1 MEIQD
6 LYTRYLICS
15 SVSIDTRTL
24 QEDAMFFAIKGDN
37 FDGNRFAQAAIE
49 KGAKYAVITDETLEG
64 DQFIYVDD
72 SLLALQVLA
81 NYHRNKLD
89 HTIFLSL
96 TGSNG
101 KTTTKELISHLLSER
116 YRVQHTLGNYNNHL
130 GVPLTLLGIKSST
143 EIAVIEMGANHL
155 LEIANLSNISEP
167 DYGLITNIGRAHIGE
182 FGGKENIIKAKTE
195 LYDYLKGQSRP
206 IFFNESN
213 EILVK
218 ALDGYEKKHSYSEL
232 CDRYSFN
239 LLGLQPK
246 ISCSIDGKEC
256 TLDLGGEHN
265 VENLRCAIA
274 VASYFGLD
282 PKQLRRGISSFRAPE
297 NRSQWINTQ
306 RNKVFLDA
314 YNSNPD
320 SMNAAVQYVL
330 STKEEDLVIVLGEML
345 ELGDYSVRE
354 HTALYELLESKGVD
368 FYLIGESYMH
378 IDSSKVFATLEEYI
392 AQENLSL
399 WNGKAVLLK
408 GSRGMKME
416 RLLDYL

>member
-1 MEIQD
+1 MDIKD
-6 LYTRYLICS
+6 LYKRFLKCS

-24 QEDAMFFAIKGDN
+24 LQDALFFAIKGDN

-49 KGAKYAVITDETLEG
+49 KGAKYAVVTDETLVG
-64 DQFIYVDD
+64 DQFILVAD
-72 SLLALQVLA
+72 SLLALQELG
-81 NYHRNKLD
+81 NYHRKKLD
-89 HTIFLSL
+89 DTIFLSL

-101 KTTTKELISHLLSER
+101 KTTTKELISHLLSEK
-116 YRVQHTLGNYNNHL
+116 YKVQHTSGNYNNHL

-155 LEIANLSNISEP
+155 LEIANLSKIAEP

-182 FGGKENIIKAKTE
+182 FGGKKNIIKAKTE
-195 LYDYLKGQSRP
+195 LYDFLKSHSRP
-206 IFFNESN
+206 IFFNDDN

-218 ALDGYEKKHSYSEL
+218 SLGGYENKLSYSQL
-232 CDRYSFN
+232 CDRYRYN

-246 ISCSIDGKEC
+246 ISCSIDGVEC

-265 VENLRCAIA
+265 AENLRCAIA
-274 VASYFGLD
+274 VASHFGLD
-282 PKQLRRGISSFRAPE
+282 PNQLRRGISSFRAPE
-297 NRSQWINTQ
+297 NRSQWINTR
-306 RNKVFLDA
+306 RNRVFLDA

-320 SMNAAVQYVL
+320 SMHAAVEYVL
-330 STKEEDLVIVLGEML
+330 STKDESIAIVLGEML
-345 ELGDYSVRE
+345 ELGEYSVQE
-354 HTALYELLESKGVD
+354 HTDLYELLESQGVD

-378 IDSSKVFATLEEYI
+378 IDSSKVFATLEEYT
-392 AQENLSL
+392 ARENLDL
-399 WNGKAVLLK
+399 WNGKTVLLK